1 MWGGRAN
8 VEVKTSRSAYICIYE
23 GAYIYICVGWGGGID
38 KSVQTAA
45 KTLDTDTR
53 SLYVHVNTLSDAHN
67 ISGTHPDA
75 LCM

>member
-1 MWGGRAN
+1 MGGGRAN
-8 VEVKTSRSAYICIYE
+8 VEVKTSRSAYIYIWGGIHIYMRW
-23 GAYIYICVGWGGGID
+23 VGGGID